1 MRRRF
6 EVEIFLQQIANISSP
21 LNDWQIVFAFKAVT
35 RPGADGIVAGM
46 SVDKFRRSWRPSLGV
61 QILALLLGGLI
72 VAQAVTVVL
81 IVLIPPEPRPQY
93 ELDDIAAVLGGF
105 ETHTQYARPL
115 QRIVQSDPPILT
127 GPGWLVSES
136 ARHDLA
142 ALAGKSEGDVLVYFY
157 TPPPFAGTVTVPPRE
172 SALERPPRESALQPA
187 SPDAA
192 FSRTADATPQGHG
205 RKAKSNIVPADFVML
220 AQAGPPG
227 GMPPGGLPGQGIPP
241 GGFFRPPMPGSG
253 LIGRTGRG
261 TPFGGGA
268 PGGRGAII
276 DNTKSTADI
285 QSPIGVDPSNRIQHA
300 PELGAP
306 APLGLAESPIGFAP
320 SAQSSPRSVGGP
332 APAIDHAEFNARAG
346 AMQAAPMAPVSRS
359 PTVLPSKP
367 AVPAPPP
374 VPADLTPPAT
384 GGQTAIRAADPPAVR
399 PVPAET
405 PAPAAAA
412 PELKLS
418 SERPSPLA
426 SQPLRA
432 ASIAAMDLPGF
443 GAAPFIQGD
452 FVAALKLDDNHW
464 AIVRPMQEGFPNSW
478 QRRVLLWFLISFA
491 LVAPFGW
498 LFARRVVR
506 PIAGFADA
514 AEQLGRDPHAPIL
527 ALDGPS
533 EIGRAAHAFNRM
545 QNRLRSFVDD
555 RTAMM
560 GAISHDLRTPLTRMR
575 FRLEDAPDDIREG
588 MEQEVAEMEAMINS
602 VLAFIRDASEPG
614 VRERLDLRTIVED
627 VVEDAVFVGN
637 DVTLE
642 HSEAA
647 SVEVDVLGMR
657 RLLGNLVEN
666 AVKYGEHARVRL
678 FRDHNDAIAEI
689 SDDGPGLPEDELE
702 RVFQPFYRGANAR
715 SSKKDGNGLGLAVC
729 RSIARAHG
737 GDVRLIRSAQGF
749 VAQLRVPLA
758 ELQG

>member
-1 MRRRF
+1 MRRRV
-6 EVEIFLQQIANISSP
+6 EVEIFLQQMGVMVAP
-21 LNDWQIVFAFKAVT
+21 AT
-35 RPGADGIVAGM
+35 TGIVSGM
-46 SVDKFRRSWRPSLGV
+46 GVDKFWRPWRLSLGV
-61 QILALLLGGLI
+61 HILALLLGGLI
-72 VAQAVTVVL
+72 VAQAVTVALTVL
-81 IVLIPPEPRPQY
+81 LPPDHRPQY
-93 ELDDIAAVLGGF
+93 GLDDIAAVLEGSP
-105 ETHTQYARPL
+105 THGHYSRPL
-115 QRIVQSDPPILT
+115 QRVIQTNRPTIAA
-127 GPGWLVSES
+127 PGWLVSES
-136 ARHDLA
+136 SQQELA
-142 ALAGKSEGDVLVYFY
+142 ALLGKGESELLVYFY
-157 TPPPFAGTVTVPPRE
+157 TPPPFAGTVNLPM
-172 SALERPPRESALQPA
+172 RESALQFPTRESA
-187 SPDAA
+187 LDPSFPVESMSGA
-192 FSRTADATPQGHG
+192 RG
-205 RKAKSNIVPADFVML
+205 RKAKSSIIL
-220 AQAGPPG
+220 AEFAMPPQGFPG
-227 GMPPGGLPGQGIPP
+227 GVSAGGAPGPGNPP
-241 GGFFRPPMPGSG
+241 GGFSHTPTPGIG
-253 LIGRTGRG
+253 LIGRPGREA
-261 TPFGGGA
+261 PFGGGA
-268 PGGRGAII
+268 LGSRGVII
-276 DNTKSTADI
+276 DDTRSAATPPTFAPPPDA
-285 QSPIGVDPSNRIQHA
+285 PPSNAQIQGPDNGDLLVRSQYA
-300 PELGAP
+300 PEFGVP
-306 APLGLAESPIGFAP
+306 APSI
-320 SAQSSPRSVGGP
+320 SA
-332 APAIDHAEFNARAG
+332 APAIN
-346 AMQAAPMAPVSRS
+346 V
-359 PTVLPSKP
+359 
-367 AVPAPPP
+367 PPP
-374 VPADLTPPAT
+374 SPSVGHNAL
-384 GGQTAIRAADPPAVR
+384 
-399 PVPAET
+399 T
-405 PAPAAAA
+405 PAPAADHAEFSSRAGPMQMAPVAPPPRPSAIVTPKPAIQARPPTSSDLPTPMVETSVKSALDTSRGLSAA
-412 PELKLS
+412 GPSPPISEIPPLKLS
-418 SERPSPLA
+418 PVSRTAVLA
-426 SQPLRA
+426 SNPPRTET
-432 ASIAAMDLPGF
+432 IADMNVPGF

-452 FVAALKLDDNHW
+452 FVAALKLDENHW
-464 AIVRPMQEGFPNSW
+464 AVVRPMAESFPNSW
-478 QRRVLLWFLISFA
+478 QRRVLLWFLVSFA

-514 AEQLGRDPHAPIL
+514 AEQLGRDPRAPIL

-575 FRLEDAPDDIREG
+575 FRLEDAPDDIRVG
-588 MEQEVAEMEAMINS
+588 MEHEVAEMEAMINS

-657 RLLGNLVEN
+657 RLLANLVEN